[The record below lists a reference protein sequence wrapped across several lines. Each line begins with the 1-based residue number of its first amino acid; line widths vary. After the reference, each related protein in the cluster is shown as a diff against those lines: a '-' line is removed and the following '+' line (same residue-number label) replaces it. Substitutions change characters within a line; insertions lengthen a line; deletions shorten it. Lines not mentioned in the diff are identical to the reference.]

1 MSIVAQSPSHRG
13 EIVEL
18 FVRDAAALPLQ
29 SDDLVMLCTRSI
41 RPHND
46 QRASVATVLFRHS
59 QPWRFCHASA
69 MLSAFW
75 PTSGLVQVIF

>member
-1 MSIVAQSPSHRG
+1 MSNVAQSPSHRG

-29 SDDLVMLCTRSI
+29 SDGLVMLCTRSI
-41 RPHND
+41 RPHYD

-59 QPWRFCHASA
+59 QPGASA
-69 MLSAFW
+69 TLPLCSW
-75 PTSGLVQVIF
+75 RSGELQAWFK